1 MDSPAD
7 RYNNFI
13 SRSGAG
19 FDAAGRPVYGGSG
32 HMYMGPGEFARTQD
46 VHRQLQEDMEATE
59 SDKDRQIRLLLDRL
73 AQASNAGKASLP
85 VYPIR
90 ATAQQG

>member
-13 SRSGAG
+13 SRAGAG

-46 VHRQLQEDMEATE
+46 VHRGLQKDMEATRTGR
-59 SDKDRQIRLLLDRL
+59 S
-73 AQASNAGKASLP
+73 ASCLIALRRRAWLGKPAS
-85 VYPIR
+85 
-90 ATAQQG
+90 Q